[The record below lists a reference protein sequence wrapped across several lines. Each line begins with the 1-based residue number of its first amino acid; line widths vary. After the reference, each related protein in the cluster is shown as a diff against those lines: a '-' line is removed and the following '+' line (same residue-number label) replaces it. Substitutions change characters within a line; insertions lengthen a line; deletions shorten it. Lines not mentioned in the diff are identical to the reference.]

1 MQPLAQTY
9 PSEVLSVDQP
19 LQAMLDIGSNATKLA
34 ICSFTDNQPCKT
46 IHIDE
51 RITRLNRGI
60 DESGNIT
67 ELAYSRLQEAI
78 GELRKVAENQNARIV
93 GAVGTAALRKA
104 ENRREVLNRL
114 KSAHGIQTRILSERE
129 EAAAGFRAVREQQ
142 SNMSNRVNGDGYKP
156 LVTFD
161 LGGRSAEMTYGEG
174 LTPDTYISLELGA
187 SQLFRLSATSD
198 PPVPAEIDH
207 IRAVVRSQIKTVERP
222 PRDAEVYL
230 IGSTATTLAGYVP
243 MLLAKEYGPDGVD
256 YLNRDIIRDLVEI
269 LAKMT
274 VFERKH
280 LPGNPERADII
291 LHGAIALEQV
301 FKYMGFRHAKLSSD
315 GVAVG
320 TMVAEQRGIP
330 LDFERVHVQ
339 LPETKFRPLTRYD
352 RLGEVLF
359 ALRRSDGS
367 IWLQRKID
375 YPSGIYRIPGGGVD
389 IGEDVQDAFWREMKE
404 ETSASNVR
412 AVPLANLTY
421 SGPDGRVLP
430 FESRLYLVEMGDAI
444 PEPQDTDEGIEDYT
458 PVEPENLHMWISRL
472 EDLTGTMTAW
482 GIFRA
487 AAVRTLMQ
495 RLDQFPL

>member
-1 MQPLAQTY
+1 
-9 PSEVLSVDQP
+9 
-19 LQAMLDIGSNATKLA
+19 MLDIGSNATKLA
-34 ICSFTDNQPCKT
+34 ICSFTDNQPCRT

-67 ELAYSRLQEAI
+67 ELAYSRLQKAV
-78 GELRKVAENQNARIV
+78 GELRREADGLNAQII

-104 ENRREVLNRL
+104 NNRREVLSRL
-114 KSAHGIQTRILSERE
+114 KTDHGIQTRVLSERE

-142 SNMSNRVNGDGYKP
+142 SSTNSHLNGNGYKP

-161 LGGRSAEMTYGEG
+161 LGGRSAEMTFGEG
-174 LTPDTYISLELGA
+174 ATPDTFTSLELGA
-187 SQLFRLSATSD
+187 SQLFRTAATSD

-207 IRAVVRSQIKTVERP
+207 IRDVVRKQIKSVERP

-243 MLLAKEYGPDGVD
+243 MLLAKKYGPLGVD
-256 YLNRDIIRDLVEI
+256 YLNRDIIRDLVEK
-269 LAKMT
+269 LAKMR
-274 VFERKH
+274 VFERKQ
-280 LPGNPERADII
+280 LPGNPMRADII

-301 FKYMGFRHAKLSSD
+301 FKYMGFRHANLSTD

-320 TMVAEQRGIP
+320 TMIAERRGIP
-330 LDFERVHVQ
+330 LDFQRVHVE
-339 LPETKFRPLTRYD
+339 LPDIGFRPLTRYD
-352 RLGEVLF
+352 RSGEVLF

-389 IGEDVQDAFWREMKE
+389 IGENFQEAFWREMIE
-404 ETSASNVR
+404 ETGASNVR

-458 PVEPENLHMWISRL
+458 PVEPENLPMWISRL
-472 EDLTGTMTAW
+472 EDLTGSMAAW

-487 AAVRTLMQ
+487 AAVRTLLE
-495 RLDQFPL
+495 RLDHFPL